1 MEDVCPCSICR
12 DVRPKSYMVPREHT
26 FCLCCILHWTL
37 RKFTCPLCRSV
48 MSAIHFSVQAD
59 GSLPCSITL
68 PSEYEAE
75 SHQRASLWGTA
86 TSQPAPSGSPAHPTE
101 EELPGSSHTAPG
113 DLCAHPTTPIPRETE
128 DDGQLEQKA
137 AAGPSAQ
144 DCSHGPT
151 TADQGRE
158 RSARGSHCPRKRRA
172 RSTRDTSQPYKRLPP
187 RHH

>member
-1 MEDVCPCSICR
+1 
-12 DVRPKSYMVPREHT
+12 MVPREHT

-48 MSAIHFSVQAD
+48 RSTIQFSVQAD

-158 RSARGSHCPRKRRA
+158 RSARGSRHPRKKRA
-172 RSTRDTSQPYKRLPP
+172 RSTQGTSQPCKRPFP
-187 RHH
+187 

>member
-1 MEDVCPCSICR
+1 MCH

-26 FCLCCILHWTL
+26 FCLHCILQWTL

-75 SHQRASLWGTA
+75 SHQRASLWEAA
-86 TSQPAPSGSPAHPTE
+86 TSHPALLGSPAHPTE

-113 DLCAHPTTPIPRETE
+113 DLGAHPTRRTPREME
-128 DDGQLEQKA
+128 DLQGQLEQEA

-151 TADQGRE
+151 TTDQGRE